1 MSTPPSDQTGL
12 LKEVLE
18 AVKALTM
25 NQTLLTSQV
34 DAISGRVNVLSGLK
48 EVRDAAEEESA
59 SKSSVKRIE
68 PQALHE
74 SPSSD
79 DIVPQSPS
87 LPATEIGSLAG
98 PSSPS
103 TALEH
108 LRKPSTAG
116 GTSRIILTTYP
127 SQSGINPLPMDW
139 GHKDPQER
147 GPVVVSR
154 TQTTIRRRN
163 AIGGELEPLHNSGAR
178 SNPSKL
184 TVDRIPFITLL
195 RLLVMRSQLTIARPD
210 FTNTEPAANI
220 GPFQQW
226 ADKKKI
232 VSMDPL
238 GHLAPWLF
246 KDIIDKENVDIRPTI
261 AITRAHMK
269 LPELEE
275 SVRAG
280 RLVPD
285 GKVCLNDSGELAV
298 TKFAVE
304 PVWYL
309 PGVAERFG
317 IDEGTLRRALFEHT
331 GGSYPELITRGDIK
345 VFLPPIGGLTVYCFG
360 DPAKMSDE
368 KVRLAL
374 RVHDEASLLPHSL
387 SSFRHLGCNGSDVFG
402 SDICTCRPYLIYGIE
417 EAVKEAQKGGSG
429 VVIYFRKEGRALGE
443 VTKYLVYNARKRGLD
458 RASEYFKRTENIAGV
473 KDMRFQA
480 LMPDI
485 LHWLG
490 IKKIDRMLS
499 MSNMKHDA
507 IVGQGIPIHERVELP
522 ESWIPA
528 DSRVEIDAK
537 ITAGYFTTGH
547 RMTEEELAAV
557 KGRSWEEY
565 VAISLSRTP
574 PTLPPSFKARL
585 RNQATRPHH

>member
-1 MSTPPSDQTGL
+1 MASLGSGTGDVGTGVADIL
-12 LKEVLE
+12 QALKVIQE
-18 AVKALTM
+18 
-25 NQTLLTSQV
+25 NQTKLAADVESVSNRLDTLAPPTQSP
-34 DAISGRVNVLSGLK
+34 VLNGKLSPESTLP
-48 EVRDAAEEESA
+48 AASPL
-59 SKSSVKRIE
+59 
-68 PQALHE
+68 PQAALVSSAKE
-74 SPSSD
+74 SPSASA
-79 DIVPQSPS
+79 Q
-87 LPATEIGSLAG
+87 AEEAG
-98 PSSPS
+98 F
-103 TALEH
+103 
-108 LRKPSTAG
+108 
-116 GTSRIILTTYP
+116 TSRIILTTYP
-127 SQSGINPLPMDW
+127 KQIGINPIPLNW
-139 GHKDPQER
+139 GASGPER

-154 TQTTIRRRN
+154 SSSTIRKRN
-163 AIGGELEPLHNSGAR
+163 AIGAHGGSYSIYFALALA
-178 SNPSKL
+178 SK
-184 TVDRIPFITLL
+184 
-195 RLLVMRSQLTIARPD
+195 QLNANHRPD

-220 GPFQQW
+220 GPFPQW
-226 ADKKKI
+226 SDKKKI
-232 VSMDPL
+232 VAMDPW
-238 GHLAPWLF
+238 GHLAPWLYG
-246 KDIIDKENVDIRPTI
+246 DIMQKENVDIRPTI
-261 AITRAHMK
+261 AITKAHMK

-275 SVRAG
+275 SVRSG

-285 GKVCLNDSGELAV
+285 GKVCLNKTGELAV

-317 IDEGTLRRALFEHT
+317 IDEGVLRRSLFEHT

-368 KVRLAL
+368 NVRLSL
-374 RVHDEASLLPHSL
+374 RIHDE
-387 SSFRHLGCNGSDVFG
+387 CNGSDVFG
-402 SDICTCRPYLIYGIE
+402 SDICTCRPYLIFGIE
-417 EAVKEAQKGGSG
+417 EAVKEAQNGGSG

-443 VTKYLVYNARKRGLD
+443 VTKRGED
-458 RASEYFKRTENIAGV
+458 RASDYFKRTENIAGV

-522 ESWIPA
+522 EELIPA

-547 RMTEEELAAV
+547 RMTEDELTAV
-557 KGRSWEEY
+557 KGRMWED
-565 VAISLSRTP
+565 ID
-574 PTLPPSFKARL
+574 
-585 RNQATRPHH
+585 H